1 MITKA
6 GSGVVAISSAYRNIG
21 GYSSA
26 VAGRVGDL
34 DPDRLWSYRFVVC

>member
-6 GSGVVAISSAYRNIG
+6 GLGVVATSSAYRNIG
-21 GYSSA
+21 GHSST

-34 DPDRLWSYRFVVC
+34 DPDRLCSYRFVVC